1 MAGMNHLVMAEL
13 QAGLKKI
20 LLSPK
25 DGGVLQLIVRRPKTG
40 AREILQAGELDMIEG
55 LVGDN
60 WRTRGSFL
68 TTDGAA
74 HPDMQLNVMNSRV
87 IALVAQQPGRWPL
100 AGDQLFV
107 DLDLSAENLPP
118 GTKLALGSAVIEV
131 TKQPHTGCAKFV
143 ERFGLDAVKFVNSDE
158 GKRLHLR
165 GINARV
171 VLPGV
176 IRVGDIVRKV

>member
-1 MAGMNHLVMAEL
+1 MMNHLAMDEL
-13 QAGLKKI
+13 QAGLERI
-20 LLSPK
+20 RQSPR
-25 DGGVLQLIVRRPKTG
+25 DAGVLKLIVRRPKTG
-40 AREILQAGELDMIEG
+40 TREILQEGQLDLIDG

-68 TTDGAA
+68 TADGAA

-87 IALVAQQPGRWPL
+87 IDLVAQQPDRWSL

-107 DLDLSAENLPP
+107 DLDLSDNNLPA
-118 GTKLALGSAVIEV
+118 GTQLALGSAIIEV

-143 ERFGLDAVKFVNSDE
+143 ERFGVDAVKFVNSDE
-158 GKRLHLR
+158 GKQLHLR

-171 VLPGV
+171 VLPGA
-176 IRVGDIVRKV
+176 IRVGDTIKKV